1 VVFLHVG
8 IQHKSATIRSGV
20 AGDGQ
25 QLGGGQVL
33 VEQLGCS
40 QVLVEQLGCSQVLVE
55 QLGASSERQVH
66 GSGSPSAQIPCQK
79 KIVQLA
85 NFFAQ

>member
-1 VVFLHVG
+1 VVFLHVT

-25 QLGGGQVL
+25 QLERLQVL
-33 VEQLGCS
+33 VEQLGRR
-40 QVLVEQLGCSQVLVE
+40 QVLVEQLGRRQVLVE

-66 GSGSPSAQIPCQK
+66 GSGSPSAQIACQK

-85 NFFAQ
+85 NYFAQ